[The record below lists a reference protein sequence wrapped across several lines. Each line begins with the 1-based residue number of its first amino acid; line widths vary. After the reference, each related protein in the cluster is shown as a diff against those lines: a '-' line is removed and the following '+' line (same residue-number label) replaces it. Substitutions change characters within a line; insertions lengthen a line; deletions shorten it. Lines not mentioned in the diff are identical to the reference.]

1 MSNRILC
8 PACFDKLGKPEEKT
22 CTHGSGIG
30 VVCTECGAKRVGEWG
45 RPPYFHCLG
54 KVTDDTI
61 GVLA

>member
-30 VVCTECGAKRVGEWG
+30 VVCTECGAKRVGE
-45 RPPYFHCLG
+45 
-54 KVTDDTI
+54 VTDDTR